1 MIKKQKM
8 ELLLSKVPEE
18 QKAAF
23 VAELREAKNM
33 EAIEALVKKY
43 GISLTAEEENALKSR
58 SNELSDEELDQ
69 VAGGGCNDGPPGGK
83 CSCSGGCTY

>member
-1 MIKKQKM
+1 MTKKEKM
-8 ELLLSKVPEE
+8 ELLLAKVKEE

-43 GISLTAEEENALKSR
+43 GIRLTDKEAEALKSR
-58 SNELSDEELDQ
+58 SKELSDEELDQ
-69 VAGGGCNDGPPGGK
+69 AAGGGADCWDFEGFQG
-83 CSCSGGCTY
+83 

>member
-1 MIKKQKM
+1 MTKKEKM
-8 ELLLSKVPEE
+8 ELLLAKVKEE

-43 GISLTAEEENALKSR
+43 GIRLTDKETEALKAR
-58 SNELSDEELDQ
+58 SKELSDEELDQ
-69 VAGGGCNDGPPGGK
+69 AAGGCHYHCDCICGA
-83 CSCSGGCTY
+83 

>member
-1 MIKKQKM
+1 MTKKEKM
-8 ELLLSKVPEE
+8 ELLLAKVKEE

-43 GISLTAEEENALKSR
+43 GIRLTDKETEALKAR
-58 SNELSDEELDQ
+58 SKELSDEELDQ
-69 VAGGGCNDGPPGGK
+69 AAGGGADCWDFEGFQG
-83 CSCSGGCTY
+83 

>member
-1 MIKKQKM
+1 MTKKEKI
-8 ELLLSKVPEE
+8 ELLLAKVKEE

-23 VAELREAKNM
+23 VAELREAKTL
-33 EAIEALVKKY
+33 EAKEALLKKY

-69 VAGGGCNDGPPGGK
+69 AAGGGCNDGPPGGK

>member
-43 GISLTAEEENALKSR
+43 GIRLTDKETEALKSR
-58 SNELSDEELDQ
+58 TKELSDEELDQ
-69 VAGGGCNDGPPGGK
+69 TAGGGADCWDFEGFQG
-83 CSCSGGCTY
+83 

>member
-1 MIKKQKM
+1 MTKKEKI
-8 ELLLSKVPEE
+8 ELLLAKVKEE

-23 VAELREAKNM
+23 VAELREAKTL
-33 EAIEALVKKY
+33 EAKEALLKKY

-69 VAGGGCNDGPPGGK
+69 VAAGGCNDGPPGGK